1 MAAEFVFFGGDPR
14 FAPTAHNFSTLNK
27 EKVAMNALAQELNAI
42 IQNANPH
49 VYEMLSDMGKAL
61 YFPKGILSQSAEAKE
76 KAYRINATIGI
87 AKEGATVLSL
97 PSVTQHIKGISPDEY
112 LPYAPSFGIPALRKA
127 WQEELYK
134 KNPSLKGTSV
144 SLPVV
149 TAGITHGVSILSD
162 MWVNKGDVIVL
173 PDMMWGNYGMTFG
186 IRNSA
191 RMVHYQTF
199 TQDLKRFNVD
209 SFKQVMQEQAKLNE
223 KIITVLNFP
232 HNPSGYTL
240 SRDEADKIA
249 AVLLEIARNG
259 TNVVAA
265 FDDAYFGLFFEE
277 ETCKESIFAKV
288 AGKDERLL
296 AVKLDGATKEDYVW
310 GFRTGFVTYGICAK
324 EGLDDTYL
332 ALEKKT
338 GGCIRGNISNC
349 SHLSQTILLKAMAE
363 PDYQAQKQEK
373 FDLMKARAMA
383 IKQVLKDPRYTDGFD
398 AYPFN
403 SGYFMCIRLKHN
415 LDAETLRIHLLDK
428 YGVGLISIG
437 KSNLRV
443 AFSCLEQTD
452 TKELFDTILR
462 GINELCDIT

>member
-1 MAAEFVFFGGDPR
+1 
-14 FAPTAHNFSTLNK
+14 
-27 EKVAMNALAQELNAI
+27 MNALAQELNAI
-42 IQNANPH
+42 IQKSNPH

-87 AKEGATVLSL
+87 AKEGSKVLSL
-97 PSVTQHIKGISPDEY
+97 PSVTQHITGISPDEY
-112 LPYAPSFGIPALRKA
+112 LPYAPSFGIPALRKT

-134 KNPSLKGTSV
+134 KNPSLKGKSV

-191 RMVHYQTF
+191 KMVHYQTF
-199 TQDLKRFNVD
+199 TQDLSRFNVD
-209 SFKQVMQEQAKLNE
+209 SFKQVMQEQAKHNE
-223 KIITVLNFP
+223 KIVTVLNFP

-249 AVLLEIARNG
+249 AVLIEIAQNG

-288 AGKDERLL
+288 AGKEKRLL
-296 AVKLDGATKEDYVW
+296 AIKLDGATKEDYVW

-349 SHLSQTILLKAMAE
+349 SHLSQTILLKAMSE

-373 FDLMKARAMA
+373 FDLMKARATA
-383 IKQVLKDPRYTDGFD
+383 IKQVLKDPKYKDGFD

-403 SGYFMCIRLKHN
+403 SGYFMCIRLKN
-415 LDAETLRIHLLDK
+415 NVDAETLRIHLLDK

-437 KSNLRV
+437 KRNLRV

-452 TKELFDTILR
+452 TKELFDTILN
-462 GINELCDIT
+462 GINELCNIT